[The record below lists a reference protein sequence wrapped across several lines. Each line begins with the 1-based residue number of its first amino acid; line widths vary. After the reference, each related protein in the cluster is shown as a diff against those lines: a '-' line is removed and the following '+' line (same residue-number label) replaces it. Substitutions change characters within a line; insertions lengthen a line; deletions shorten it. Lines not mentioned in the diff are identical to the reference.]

1 MDINDIDL
9 TYPQHTELDDND
21 FYFSNVPAQCSDS
34 ENSE

>member
-9 TYPQHTELDDND
+9 TYPQHTELDDD